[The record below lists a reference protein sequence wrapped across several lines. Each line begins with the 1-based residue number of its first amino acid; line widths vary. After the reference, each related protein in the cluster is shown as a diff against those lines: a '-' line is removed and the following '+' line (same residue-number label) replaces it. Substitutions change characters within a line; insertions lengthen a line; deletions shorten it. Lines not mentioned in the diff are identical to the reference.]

1 MTTHLRD
8 EIASFHS
15 VCEQSLSTF
24 RGWITGHEA
33 HLAVFHRTSDP
44 VLADDI
50 IKRAD
55 SRAAFAIAADAANLL
70 MLVLGS
76 DLHKQG
82 FNLEALHPDVQEG
95 FVRFSWRCGKAAIWS
110 RTRPRWPMY
119 TQPPNSLRFGRTSE
133 MRTWSRCWR
142 WRGQGWRQ
150 SGRPDRWTTK
160 GPGLVSVAGLYRV
173 R

>member
-44 VLADDI
+44 MLADDI

-55 SRAAFAIAADAANLL
+55 SIAAFAIAADAANLL

-82 FNLEALHPDVQEG
+82 FNL
-95 FVRFSWRCGKAAIWS
+95 S
-110 RTRPRWPMY
+110 RRSRNQTGNTITANGCRGERP
-119 TQPPNSLRFGRTSE
+119 
-133 MRTWSRCWR
+133 C
-142 WRGQGWRQ
+142 
-150 SGRPDRWTTK
+150 
-160 GPGLVSVAGLYRV
+160 
-173 R
+173 